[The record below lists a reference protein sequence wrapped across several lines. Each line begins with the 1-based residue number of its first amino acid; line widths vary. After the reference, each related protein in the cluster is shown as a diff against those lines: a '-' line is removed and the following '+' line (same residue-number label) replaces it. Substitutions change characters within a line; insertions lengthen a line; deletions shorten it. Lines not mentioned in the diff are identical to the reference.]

1 MTVFLNV
8 LFIFVGVLFFAG
20 RMYEVMFLLE
30 EGTHFLTSQGI
41 VSTLPMLAIV
51 FLISICCG
59 VLVFADKVPEAKGV
73 KFPVGIFGFAV
84 APFLVLAS
92 VLNIIGIF
100 QTGGFLGYDIM
111 MILGAIGFAMLGTM
125 NIKGKKKEKLP
136 VVMVMMIPLALA
148 MNAVILKVQTL
159 ANTMYLY
166 TSLSAITLTVFFL
179 MLFKS
184 AYAPS
189 ATSLP
194 VLYVSALVNFM
205 VSGAAALANFIGAFF
220 TGSLILAELLLNVA
234 LAVMGIYSLFIA
246 FYIMPSADRPK
257 AQPKAKQPEAK
268 KAKPAK
274 ASKKTQKLV
283 ELDDETDYDSEF
295 EDYSEDEPEEADEE
309 YVSDFLPKASQITA
323 SAKAAWQEESS
334 QQNTT
339 QITQDT
345 IAMLFEQKESNEHK
359 AVINTAV
366 KEVTA
371 EIAVTQALEKHATM
385 EIPTQP
391 TQVISLSETKPAKT
405 EKTLFKGSGKKET
418 SGKVVYKAPKK

>member
-20 RMYEVMFLLE
+20 RMYEVMYLLE

-59 VLVFADKVPEAKGV
+59 VLVFADKEPEAKGL
-73 KFPVGIFGFAV
+73 KFPVGVFGFAA
-84 APFLVLAS
+84 APFLVFAS

-111 MILGAIGFAMLGTM
+111 MILGAIGLVMLGIM

-148 MNAVILKVQTL
+148 MNAVILKVQPL

-205 VSGAAALANFIGAFF
+205 VSGAAALANFIGGFF
-220 TGSLILAELLLNVA
+220 ASSLPLAEILLNVA
-234 LAVMGIYSLFIA
+234 LAVLGIYSLFIA
-246 FYIMPSADRPK
+246 FYIMPSAERPK
-257 AQPKAKQPEAK
+257 AQPKQPEAK

-283 ELDDETDYDSEF
+283 ELDEADYESEF
-295 EDYSEDEPEEADEE
+295 EDYNEDEPEEAEE

-323 SAKAAWQEESS
+323 SAKSAWQEESS
-334 QQNTT
+334 QQNTN
-339 QITQDT
+339 QITQAT
-345 IAMLFEQKESNEHK
+345 IAMLFEQKEANEHK

>member
-20 RMYEVMFLLE
+20 RMYEVMYLLE

-59 VLVFADKVPEAKGV
+59 VLVFADKEPEAKGL
-73 KFPVGIFGFAV
+73 KFPVGVFGFAA
-84 APFLVLAS
+84 APFLVFAS

-111 MILGAIGFAMLGTM
+111 MILGAIGLVMLGIM

-148 MNAVILKVQTL
+148 MNAVILKVQPL

-205 VSGAAALANFIGAFF
+205 VSGAAALANFIGGFF
-220 TGSLILAELLLNVA
+220 ASSLPLAEILLNVA
-234 LAVMGIYSLFIA
+234 LAVMGIYSLFIV

-257 AQPKAKQPEAK
+257 AKQPKAK

-295 EDYSEDEPEEADEE
+295 EDYGEYEPEEEDEE

-323 SAKAAWQEESS
+323 SAKVAWHEESS

-345 IAMLFEQKESNEHK
+345 IAMLFEQKAANEHK

-391 TQVISLSETKPAKT
+391 TQVISLSETKPVKT
-405 EKTLFKGSGKKET
+405 EKTLFKSSGKKET